1 MLRRHATAA
10 LLPLAAALATLGAAR
25 APLAP
30 SAPSAPAAAVV
41 GPPWISIEYP
51 ANPFDRGSRGAYLLV
66 HAFHH
71 RTPSPVPVSGTAE
84 GIVRGERRSV
94 RLAFEPAGRP
104 GVYALRKQWGDEGVW
119 TLVVR
124 VTQEGSDVA
133 TALVELAPSGEVAR
147 VQVPTARH
155 REGDFPRAVSAAEV
169 DAGLR
174 ARVRV
179 PPAPTS

>member
-1 MLRRHATAA
+1 MFRRRTAA
-10 LLPLAAALATLGAAR
+10 AILPLAAALAVSAAAR
-25 APLAP
+25 PAFTAVAPPPMALM
-30 SAPSAPAAAVV
+30 

-71 RTPSPVPVSGTAE
+71 GTPTAFPVSGAAE
-84 GIVRGERRSV
+84 GLVRGERRTV
-94 RLAFEPAGRP
+94 PLTFTPAGRA
-104 GVYALRKQWGDEGVW
+104 GVYALRKQWSDEGVW

-124 VTQEGSDVA
+124 VTQGSGDAA

-147 VQVPTARH
+147 VEVPTARH
-155 REGDFPRAVSAAEV
+155 REGDFPRAVTAAEV

-174 ARVRV
+174 ARAGAGSVR
-179 PPAPTS
+179 

>member
-1 MLRRHATAA
+1 MLRLAA
-10 LLPLAAALATLGAAR
+10 AVPLAAALAAAVAAR
-25 APLAP
+25 APLPTASAAWAAP
-30 SAPSAPAAAVV
+30 VV
-41 GPPWISIEYP
+41 GPPWVSIEYP

-71 RTPSPVPVSGTAE
+71 GTPAPFPVSGTAE
-84 GIVRGERRSV
+84 GLVRGERRTV
-94 RLAFEPAGRP
+94 RLTFEPAGRP
-104 GVYALRKQWGDEGVW
+104 GVYALRKQCSDDGVW

-155 REGDFPRAVSAAEV
+155 REGDFPRAVTAAEV

-179 PPAPTS
+179 PPSPTSGGQ

>member
-10 LLPLAAALATLGAAR
+10 LIPLAAALATLGAGR
-25 APLAP
+25 ASLAP
-30 SAPSAPAAAVV
+30 GAPAATVV
-41 GPPWISIEYP
+41 GPPWVSIEYP

-71 RTPSPVPVSGTAE
+71 RTPSPFPVSGTAE
-84 GIVRGERRSV
+84 GLVRGERRSV

-104 GVYALRKQWGDEGVW
+104 GVYALRKQWSDDGVW

-174 ARVRV
+174 ARAGAVTMR
-179 PPAPTS
+179 